1 MRCKFAPE
9 APDGHALVLH
19 LTAPLGCLAF
29 NAGGGVTHPDRGLN
43 VVAVLPA
50 GATDAPGQNFAEAE
64 EDFLFQCCGVRRF
77 HHLEGG
83 INERWVVGHGC
94 IVRRA
99 IAGNGGRSGSVYLCP
114 T

>member
-1 MRCKFAPE
+1 MRCKFAAE
-9 APDGHALVLH
+9 TPDGHALVLN
-19 LTAPLGCLAF
+19 LTAPLGCLTF
-29 NAGGGVTHPDRGLN
+29 NAGSGVANPDRRFD

-50 GATDAPGQNFAEAE
+50 GATDAPGQDFAEAE
-64 EDFLFQCCGVRRF
+64 EDFLFQGCGVWRF

-99 IAGNGGRSGSVYLCP
+99 IAGNGG
-114 T
+114 